1 MSTDESKFLKW
12 LASISAAL
20 LIAIAIGAFSVLSSV
35 DVMNERISDN
45 TKEIKE
51 TRTTHKE
58 DLILI
63 RNDIK
68 EIKNDTKDIK
78 NILMK

>member
-1 MSTDESKFLKW
+1 MSTEESKFLKW

-35 DVMNERISDN
+35 DVMNERINHN
-45 TKEIKE
+45 TEEIKE